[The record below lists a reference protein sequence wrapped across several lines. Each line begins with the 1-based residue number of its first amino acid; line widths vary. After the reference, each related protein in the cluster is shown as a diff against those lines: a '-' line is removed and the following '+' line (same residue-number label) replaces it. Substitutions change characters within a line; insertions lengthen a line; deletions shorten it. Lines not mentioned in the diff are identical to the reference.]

1 MTTDDRTLA
10 HVVSAIMFVSMA
22 STVNAARTVDEIV
35 EEIAAQ
41 VRVILPDPA

>member
-22 STVNAARTVDEIV
+22 STVNAARTVDEI
-35 EEIAAQ
+35 AAQ